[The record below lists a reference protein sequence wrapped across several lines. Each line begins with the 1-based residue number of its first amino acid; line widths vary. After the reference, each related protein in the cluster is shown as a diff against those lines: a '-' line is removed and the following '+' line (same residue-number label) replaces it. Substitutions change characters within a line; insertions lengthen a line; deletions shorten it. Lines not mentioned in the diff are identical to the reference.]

1 MKRYTQR
8 TDMGYTI
15 PDHELQ
21 EAVYRLAAYED
32 IYDEVAG
39 GMRGLPSALKAL
51 RADGKE
57 KTVRYRELLGQK
69 LLYNQI
75 AALYE
80 RHGIM
85 FDSYEGN

>member
-8 TDMGYTI
+8 TDIGYTI

-21 EAVYRLAAYED
+21 EAVSRLAAYED
-32 IYDEVAG
+32 IYDDVAG
-39 GMRGLPSALKAL
+39 GICGLPSALEAL
-51 RADGKE
+51 RVDGKE
-57 KTVRYRELLGQK
+57 KTVRYKELLGQK
-69 LLYNQI
+69 LLYNYI

-85 FDSYEGN
+85 FDSYEDN